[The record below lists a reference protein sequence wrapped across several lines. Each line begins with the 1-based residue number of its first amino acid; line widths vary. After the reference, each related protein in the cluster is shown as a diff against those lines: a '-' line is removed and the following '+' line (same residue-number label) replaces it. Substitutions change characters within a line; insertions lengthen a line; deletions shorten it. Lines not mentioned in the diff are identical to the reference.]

1 MFRTAIAAAI
11 LLILPLAGQAETE
24 TRQIIVTG
32 EGRVTAAPDMAVVTL
47 GVSDQ
52 APEAQTAMDS
62 VSERVRAIFQTV
74 TDYGVA
80 PRDVQTTSL
89 RLDPVWERRDQDEQ
103 GPPEIR
109 GFVATN
115 DITLR
120 LRDMTSLGAILQDV
134 LASGANRFN
143 RISFTL
149 SDPTSARN
157 EARREAVRDARA
169 RAELY
174 AEAAGVSLGA
184 LIELSES
191 GGSAPRPM
199 MLETA
204 RMASDS
210 AMPIA
215 GGELD
220 IVSQVRMV
228 YAIAE

>member
-184 LIELSES
+184 LIELSEN